1 MHSTKEMQSWF
12 LIFQE
17 FFAWANRLLNK
28 TFHCIYC
35 ERFLSRIK
43 PGECFCN
50 AASSLNN
57 RREGKHIQC
66 QPSRSNRFDERPSI
80 FFRIMLFSETLSM
93 NNIMKH
99 SELGHKNQSTYAE
112 DRNSESVLV
121 SAMIRIFQKEKI
133 ITEIS
138 SNGCWAISYIFPTH
152 NRIRSANY
160 PMMPRN
166 AIFSLTGMCQRQ
178 KSGITTKTEELK
190 IHFNAEDL
198 FSSFYRK

>member
-1 MHSTKEMQSWF
+1 
-12 LIFQE
+12 
-17 FFAWANRLLNK
+17 
-28 TFHCIYC
+28 
-35 ERFLSRIK
+35 
-43 PGECFCN
+43 
-50 AASSLNN
+50 
-57 RREGKHIQC
+57 
-66 QPSRSNRFDERPSI
+66 
-80 FFRIMLFSETLSM
+80 MLFSETLSM

-121 SAMIRIFQKEKI
+121 SAMIWIFQKEKI

-166 AIFSLTGMCQRQ
+166 AIFLPYWHVSKTKIWRYNQNGRIKNSL
-178 KSGITTKTEELK
+178 
-190 IHFNAEDL
+190 
-198 FSSFYRK
+198 